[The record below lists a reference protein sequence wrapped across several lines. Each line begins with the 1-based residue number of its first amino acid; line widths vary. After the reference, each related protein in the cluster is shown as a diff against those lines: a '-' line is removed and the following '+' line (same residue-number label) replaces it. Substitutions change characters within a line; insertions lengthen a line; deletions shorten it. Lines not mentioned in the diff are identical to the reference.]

1 MILFETLIFILICI
15 AAVAFALFCMV
26 FGGDFDLVIDEKFGH
41 EVKVKHAYVVWGGF
55 LVLAILMAGVMV

>member
-1 MILFETLIFILICI
+1 M
-15 AAVAFALFCMV
+15 FCMV